1 MAGILVYFLM
11 RLIKVGSVELRF
23 VDGARHVFGDGTG
36 PHIVVAIRDT
46 GRAERFVSPAVIALI
61 ANPAL
66 ALGELYMDRRFDV
79 VEGDLYDLLAL
90 GADNLARVDTP
101 AFLRG
106 LGRAR
111 RTLKQWA
118 PLNDRRR
125 ARRNV
130 AHHYDLDE
138 RLFALFLD
146 SDLQYSCAY
155 FDHAGQTLEGAQL
168 AKKRH
173 IAAKLIVEPGQD
185 VLDIGCGFGGL
196 ALYLARVAGARVTGV
211 TLSQSQFE
219 TARRRVAEAGLSDR
233 IDIRLEDYRDV
244 RGSFDRIVSV
254 GMFEHVG
261 LAGFDEF
268 FAHANRL
275 LAADGIMLLHA
286 IGRNEPPRPT
296 HPWIEKYIF
305 PGGYLA
311 PVSEV
316 SASIE
321 RAGLKLTD
329 IEILRL
335 HYAET
340 LKLWRSRFMARRD
353 EARAMYDE
361 RFCRMWEFYLAGS
374 EISFRAGGHMVFQFQ
389 LAARQETVPMT
400 RDYVGD
406 RERRLRDA
414 EAAAFERRVMAPSAG
429 AD

>member
-1 MAGILVYFLM
+1 MSAL
-11 RLIKVGSVELRF
+11 
-23 VDGARHVFGDGTG
+23 
-36 PHIVVAIRDT
+36 
-46 GRAERFVSPAVIALI
+46 PASTSSS
-61 ANPAL
+61 
-66 ALGELYMDRRFDV
+66 R
-79 VEGDLYDLLAL
+79 
-90 GADNLARVDTP
+90 TP
-101 AFLRG
+101 
-106 LGRAR
+106 
-111 RTLKQWA
+111 
-118 PLNDRRR
+118 
-125 ARRNV
+125 
-130 AHHYDLDE
+130 
-138 RLFALFLD
+138 
-146 SDLQYSCAY
+146 
-155 FDHAGQTLEGAQL
+155 
-168 AKKRH
+168 
-173 IAAKLIVEPGQD
+173 
-185 VLDIGCGFGGL
+185 IGF
-196 ALYLARVAGARVTGV
+196 
-211 TLSQSQFE
+211 
-219 TARRRVAEAGLSDR
+219 
-233 IDIRLEDYRDV
+233 
-244 RGSFDRIVSV
+244 
-254 GMFEHVG
+254 
-261 LAGFDEF
+261 
-268 FAHANRL
+268 

-414 EAAAFERRVMAPSAG
+414 ETAAFERRVMAPSAG